1 MTPPLPQHHLV
12 TVYEVVNET
21 LREVYLGTTSLL
33 APQLAAEFKRRPPR
47 AIAGWRTSDRMLL
60 RCLVYAIPLRE
71 AQAFIRKY
79 ALLGRRRARRVLV
92 EEFLKVPK
100 EICT

>member
-1 MTPPLPQHHLV
+1 MAPPLPQHHLI

-33 APQLAAEFKRRPPR
+33 APQLALQFERRPPR
-47 AIAGWRTSDRMLL
+47 AVARWRPEHRMIL

-71 AQAFIRKY
+71 GQTFIRKY

-92 EEFLKVPK
+92 EEFLKAGK
-100 EICT
+100 EICS